1 MSEPSSSSTEIQ
13 SPPSAWSPFRHTL
26 FAIMW
31 TATMVSLVGTWMN
44 DIASGWLMAEMT
56 NSPMWV
62 ALVQSA
68 VSLPIFLF
76 ALPAGA
82 MADLVDR
89 KKVLAIMQT
98 FSALVAFSMWW
109 VVYTGGITPPTL
121 LMFAFLLGTGASFIF
136 PCWMAIIPQL
146 VPKDKMQSAVAL
158 HSVAVNSARTIG
170 PAIGGIVI
178 ALWGVSYPFLI
189 NACTFVVAVLG
200 ILWCWKRLVDVRPT
214 NLPTERFF
222 AAMRAGVRFAR
233 SSVPLQ
239 ATLINA
245 FAYFSV
251 ASVYWALL
259 PLIARDLLNGG
270 PELYG
275 NLMAG
280 LGIGALAAALIMPTL
295 RARFGMNKMVGG
307 ATAMTSVSI
316 AMFAVARDPWV
327 GITAAL
333 FCGGTWIIVVASF
346 NVAAQVALPEWVRG
360 RGLAVLQMVYFGA
373 FAAASFI
380 WGRTAETIGIRGTLG
395 IAAVLS
401 LAIVGVLIKWR
412 LGVTDKPDLTPSG
425 HWIEPVVAHVEGIEK
440 DQGPVMITMEYVVKP
455 EDKNAFMAA
464 MTELAQIR
472 RRDGAYSWGVYEDT
486 STPGTYIETFYLES
500 WIEHLRQHERVTK
513 ADKEIEN
520 KVHQYHQGEERPRA
534 KHFLAPKVP
543 GRPDTEG

>member
-1 MSEPSSSSTEIQ
+1 
-13 SPPSAWSPFRHTL
+13 
-26 FAIMW
+26 
-31 TATMVSLVGTWMN
+31 MVSLVGTWMN

-56 NSPMWV
+56 SSPTWV

-82 MADLVDR
+82 LADLVDR

-98 FSALVAFSMWW
+98 FSALVAFSLWW

-146 VPKDKMQSAVAL
+146 VPKDKMQPAVAL

-189 NACTFVVAVLG
+189 NGCTFVLAVMG

-233 SSVPLQ
+233 SSAPLQ

-245 FAYFSV
+245 FAYFAV

-259 PLIARDLLNGG
+259 PLIARDLLKGG

-280 LGIGALAAALIMPTL
+280 LGIGALLAALIMPTL

-307 ATAMTSVSI
+307 ATALTSVAI
-316 AMFAVARDPWV
+316 AMFAIAREPLL
-327 GITAAL
+327 GIIAAL
-333 FCGGTWIIVVASF
+333 FCGGTWLLVVASF

-360 RGLAVLQMVYFGA
+360 RGLAVLQMVYFGT
-373 FAAASFI
+373 FATASFI
-380 WGRTAETIGIRGTLG
+380 WGRTAEAIGIRGALG

-401 LAIVGVLIKWR
+401 IAIVGVLVKWR
-412 LGVTDKPDLTPSG
+412 LGITDRPDLTPSG
-425 HWIEPVVAHVEGIEK
+425 HWIEPVVAHDQGIEK
-440 DQGPVMITMEYVVKP
+440 DQGPVMVTMEYVVKP
-455 EDKNAFMAA
+455 DDKIPFMAA

-486 STPGTYIETFYLES
+486 STPGTYLEAFYLES
-500 WIEHLRQHERVTK
+500 WIEHLRQHERITN
-513 ADKEIEN
+513 ADREVED
-520 KVHQYHQGEERPRA
+520 KVRQYHQGKDRPRA

-543 GRPDTEG
+543 GRADDAG